1 MPGQVAFGSLRKA
14 EQAMKSKS
22 VSSVLPW
29 SLLQFLLLGSCL
41 ELSILTILLPILL
54 LVMVFYYSNRNQ
66 TKSFYS
72 CSLYLK

>member
-1 MPGQVAFGSLRKA
+1 
-14 EQAMKSKS
+14 
-22 VSSVLPW
+22 
-29 SLLQFLLLGSCL
+29 
-41 ELSILTILLPILL
+41 LL